1 MTQVSSFNRKLGSF
15 GGVDIKATIAGKT
28 IGTLQGFSYQITRE
42 KGPLYTMGSADPRG
56 FARGKR
62 AIAGSLV
69 FIQFDRD
76 PVMWELANPTD
87 PSRQTYFLSDI
98 DDLRPEYNPNADIP
112 INETTVTPV
121 GTTSVNL
128 PGVAAADSES
138 PINTVAEDQTVAV
151 PYYADQ
157 IPPFDIVLSAAN
169 EQGTLA
175 ILKVLGVELL
185 NSGYG
190 VSIDDIVSEHSYT
203 FVARTVQYWTPQG
216 VNGVH
221 PGML

>member
-1 MTQVSSFNRKLGSF
+1 MTQISSYNRRLGSF
-15 GGVDIKATIAGKT
+15 GGIDIKAVIAGRP
-28 IGTLQGFSYQITRE
+28 IGTLQGISYQITRE

-69 FIQFDRD
+69 FLQFDRD
-76 PVMWELANPTD
+76 PVMFELANPTD
-87 PSRQTYFLSDI
+87 PTRQTLFLSDI
-98 DDLRPEYNPNADIP
+98 DDLRPEFNPNADIP
-112 INETTVTPV
+112 ILETTVTPV
-121 GTTSVNL
+121 GVQSVNV
-128 PGVAAADSES
+128 PGAAAANSES
-138 PINTVAEDQTVAV
+138 PITNVGDDQTVAI
-151 PYYADQ
+151 PFYADQ

-175 ILKVLGVELL
+175 ILKILGVELL
-185 NSGYG
+185 NSGFG
-190 VSIDDIVSEHSYT
+190 ISIDDIVAEHSYT
-203 FVARTVQYWTPQG
+203 FVARTVQPWTPQG